1 MSGYITRLSGAL
13 RQGSTHPQDVQIAR
27 LDAVIDRL
35 RVLNQSSADLVH
47 AIRHMMD

>member
-1 MSGYITRLSGAL
+1 MSGYTARLSGTL

-35 RVLNQSSADLVH
+35 RVLNQSSADLVQ